1 MYSQKEVMDFIKEE
15 NVGSIRLT
23 FCDIFGNAKNISIM
37 SSEIERAFC
46 DGISFDA
53 SAIRGFTGEERSDLF
68 LHPDPKTL
76 SILPWGPEHSRV
88 IRMFCDIKNP
98 DGSPYPHDSRHILK
112 EAVKTAQD
120 AGIHCNFGP
129 EYEFYLFRTNENGE
143 SNHEPFDHAGYMD
156 IAPEDRCENIRR
168 EICFALSDMN
178 IHPESSHHEEG
189 PGQNE
194 IDFRYSDALQ
204 SADNAITFKTV
215 VKTMAMRNGLIA
227 DFSPKPLPG
236 QSGNGMHINMSVSTE
251 SGDDRTMAFM
261 AGILHRIAEMT
272 LFLNPSEDSYLRL
285 GEKKAPLYISWSP
298 ENRSQLIRIPAVK
311 SKLKRLELRSPD
323 PTGNP
328 YLGYA
333 LLIHAG
339 LEGILQNLNPS
350 EPINLNL
357 YHADKDFLKQLPHLP
372 KSLTEAVDLAA
383 NSTFIRRILPAA
395 MIDAYCG
402 QIQ

>member
-1 MYSQKEVMDFIKEE
+1 
-15 NVGSIRLT
+15 
-23 FCDIFGNAKNISIM
+23 
-37 SSEIERAFC
+37 
-46 DGISFDA
+46 
-53 SAIRGFTGEERSDLF
+53 
-68 LHPDPKTL
+68 
-76 SILPWGPEHSRV
+76 
-88 IRMFCDIKNP
+88 
-98 DGSPYPHDSRHILK
+98 
-112 EAVKTAQD
+112 
-120 AGIHCNFGP
+120 
-129 EYEFYLFRTNENGE
+129 
-143 SNHEPFDHAGYMD
+143 
-156 IAPEDRCENIRR
+156 
-168 EICFALSDMN
+168 
-178 IHPESSHHEEG
+178 
-189 PGQNE
+189 
-194 IDFRYSDALQ
+194 
-204 SADNAITFKTV
+204 
-215 VKTMAMRNGLIA
+215 MAMRNGLIA